1 MGRKRI
7 RMAVAYDFD
16 GTLSPGNMQEYNF
29 IPALGLQPKAF
40 WKQVKQ
46 NAQQHNVDEILSYM
60 SLMLEEARHQKIS
73 VTRQSFVDF
82 GRDVDLFGG
91 VTDWFDRLNQY
102 AKDNRVCL
110 EHFIISSGLREMIEG
125 TTIAKHFKAIFA
137 SAFKYDHNGVA
148 HWPALALNYT
158 TKTQYLFRINKGS
171 LDVWDNS
178 KINDFVERS
187 KRPIPFQ
194 NMIFIGDGQT
204 DVPCMRLVKDQGGHS
219 IAVYRRGKHGASKK
233 AQDLVAQGRANFI
246 APADYADGSSLDQIV
261 KAIISKVAADCALS
275 ALGKAA

>member
-46 NAQQHNVDEILSYM
+46 NAQQHNAHEILSYM
-60 SLMLEEARHQKIS
+60 SLMLEETRRQKIS

-91 VTDWFDRLNQY
+91 VKDWFDRLNQY
-102 AKDNRVCL
+102 AKDNRICL

-148 HWPALALNYT
+148 HWLALALNYT
-158 TKTQYLFRINKGS
+158 TKTQYLFRINKDS
-171 LDVWDNS
+171 
-178 KINDFVERS
+178 
-187 KRPIPFQ
+187 
-194 NMIFIGDGQT
+194 
-204 DVPCMRLVKDQGGHS
+204 
-219 IAVYRRGKHGASKK
+219 
-233 AQDLVAQGRANFI
+233 
-246 APADYADGSSLDQIV
+246 
-261 KAIISKVAADCALS
+261 
-275 ALGKAA
+275 